1 MANREVPG
9 RSPSAA
15 GADPRY
21 CQICIEGGNCVA
33 ADAYCTVC
41 KEFMC
46 SVCSNVHRRQ
56 RATRSH
62 HQLDKENMPITA
74 NAEEVHENLSE
85 HCETHLGELIKYFCP
100 EHQALLCGDC
110 VALDQHMC
118 KLEAIANAAINFKD
132 SSAYKDIQT
141 HIRQLA
147 NDACQTTLAVEEKA
161 MDVDNS
167 EQKDKTEVLGFQ
179 STVAECFKEKFYNLT
194 CQITTASQEM
204 KIALTHLQERSKD
217 TEAEASG
224 LKADL
229 EDKENNSVLLFIYAY
244 KSKGRATAIPA
255 KLRHIEEELNKIPT
269 YKLKLDVALQSLS
282 CIGTYRNSANKQ
294 DSDEMWSDKQKGTSV
309 L

>member
-9 RSPSAA
+9 RSPPAA
-15 GADPRY
+15 GLDSRY
-21 CQICIEGGNCVA
+21 CQICIEGGDCVA
-33 ADAYCTVC
+33 ADAYCTIC
-41 KEFMC
+41 TEFMC
-46 SVCSNVHRRQ
+46 SGCSNVHRWS

-62 HQLDKENMPITA
+62 HQLDKENMPTTA
-74 NAEEVHENLSE
+74 NVEEVHVNLSE
-85 HCETHLGELIKYFCP
+85 HCETHPRELIKYFCP
-100 EHQALLCGDC
+100 THQALLCSHC

-118 KLEAIANAAINFKD
+118 KLEAIVSVAISFKD

-147 NDACQTTLAVEEKA
+147 NDACQTTLAVEKKA

-167 EQKDKTEVLGFQ
+167 ERKDKTEVLDFQ
-179 STVAECFKEKFYNLT
+179 STIAECLKEKCHHLT
-194 CQITTASQEM
+194 GQITTASQEM
-204 KIALTHLQERSKD
+204 KIILTHLQERSKD

-244 KSKGRATAIPA
+244 KSKERATAIPD

-282 CIGTYRNSANKQ
+282 CIGSYRKSANKQ

>member
-9 RSPSAA
+9 RSPPAA
-15 GADPRY
+15 RSDSRY
-21 CQICIEGGNCVA
+21 CEPCIEGGKSVA

-41 KEFMC
+41 NEFMC
-46 SVCSNVHRRQ
+46 SGCSNAHRWSKLSRN
-56 RATRSH
+56 H
-62 HQLDKENMPITA
+62 HQLDKENMPTTA
-74 NAEEVHENLSE
+74 NVEEVHENLSE
-85 HCETHLGELIKYFCP
+85 HCEKHPRELIKYFCP

-118 KLEAIANAAINFKD
+118 KLEAIANAAIKFKD
-132 SSAYKDIQT
+132 SSAYKYIQT

-147 NDACQTTLAVEEKA
+147 NDACQTTLAVEKKA

-167 EQKDKTEVLGFQ
+167 ERKDKTEVLDFQ
-179 STVAECFKEKFYNLT
+179 STVAECLKEKIQNLT

-229 EDKENNSVLLFIYAY
+229 EDKESNSVLLFIYAY
-244 KSKGRATAIPA
+244 KSKERATVIPD
-255 KLRHIEEELNKIPT
+255 KLRHIEEELSKIPT
-269 YKLKLDVALQSLS
+269 YKLKLDVALQGLS
-282 CIGTYRNSANKQ
+282 CIGTYRHSANKQ
-294 DSDEMWSDKQKGTSV
+294 DSGEMWSDKQKGTSV